1 MALILAAT
9 DRAEQARW
17 ATAAAAALRDEAR
30 EIRRHPLVL
39 ALARRGLDVA
49 SEVTLG
55 RVKLADVSRR
65 PAGAAGG

>member
-1 MALILAAT
+1 MALVLAAT
-9 DRAEQARW
+9 DRAEQATW

-30 EIRRHPLVL
+30 EIRRHPLGL

-55 RVKLADVSRR
+55 QVKLAEVSRK
-65 PAGAAGG
+65 PGAAGG